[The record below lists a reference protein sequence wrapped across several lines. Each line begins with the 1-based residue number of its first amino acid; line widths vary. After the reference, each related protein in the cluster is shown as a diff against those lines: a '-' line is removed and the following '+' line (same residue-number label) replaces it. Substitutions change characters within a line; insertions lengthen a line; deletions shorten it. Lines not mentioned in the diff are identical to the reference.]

1 MTLEF
6 HGAGSDFLDEL
17 TSFPWGATS
26 LSGRVA
32 HTPVLRVGLLTLLHA
47 MATAQ
52 MGEPAWTQVAGGPY
66 AGSACGAFDSASH
79 DGHRA
84 DG

>member
-1 MTLEF
+1 VALEF
-6 HGAGSDFLDEL
+6 HGAGSDFLDKL
-17 TSFPWGATS
+17 TSFPWGVTS

-52 MGEPAWTQVAGGPY
+52 MGEPAWTQVA
-66 AGSACGAFDSASH
+66 SASES
-79 DGHRA
+79 GRQMSGKPLA
-84 DG
+84 RT